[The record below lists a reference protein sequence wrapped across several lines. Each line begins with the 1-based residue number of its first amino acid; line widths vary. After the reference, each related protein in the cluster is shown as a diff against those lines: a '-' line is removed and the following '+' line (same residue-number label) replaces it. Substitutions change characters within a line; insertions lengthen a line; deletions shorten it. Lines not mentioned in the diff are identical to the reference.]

1 MLLNKVK
8 TILSSPKL
16 KSASA
21 LRVLN
26 LWIPLFCQSG
36 LFSFEERERG
46 REGSEGASFAHRSHE
61 SLRAAAKDTRQTADQ
76 GLTDQRTDLSLKPN
90 NHLS

>member
-8 TILSSPKL
+8 TILSSPGRFKIE
-16 KSASA
+16 K
-21 LRVLN
+21 RV
-26 LWIPLFCQSG
+26 WSPSSEFVVGPLFCQSG

-46 REGSEGASFAHRSHE
+46 WEGSEGASFAHRSHE

-76 GLTDQRTDLSLKPN
+76 GLTDLGLKPN